1 MTGPLITSGGAGA
14 PGTSGGAGA
23 PGTPVRTGATRT
35 LGSVRLSA
43 LLSALMSALPSA
55 LLAALLAV
63 GLPAVIVAAW
73 WFLSAESTS
82 YFNPPLSVI
91 VGMFG
96 ETWFAAPADAG
107 SGAGFGESRL
117 VQDVVP
123 SVLRLLA
130 GYSVALVL
138 GVVLGVAIGSSR
150 ALRAYAEPVLEF
162 FRAIP
167 PPVLV
172 PVLMLFFGIGTTM
185 KIVVIA
191 IGCLWPILLN
201 TVEGVRGLDPVLR
214 DTARAYR
221 LGRVATVRHL
231 VLRGASPQIVT
242 GARQALS
249 IGIILMVISEMF
261 AARDGLGFA
270 IVQFQRSF
278 AFPEMWSGVILLGV
292 IGVLLS
298 LAFRAV
304 TNVILRW
311 YHGYRQT
318 QHGGA

>member
-1 MTGPLITSGGAGA
+1 MSGTVKAL
-14 PGTSGGAGA
+14 
-23 PGTPVRTGATRT
+23 RAT
-35 LGSVRLSA
+35 
-43 LLSALMSALPSA
+43 LLT
-55 LLAALLAV
+55 V
-63 GLPAVIVAAW
+63 GLPVVILAAW
-73 WFLSAESTS
+73 WVLTAGSTS
-82 YFNPPLSVI
+82 YFNPPLSSI
-91 VGMFG
+91 VGVFR
-96 ETWFAAPADAG
+96 ETWFSAP
-107 SGAGFGESRL
+107 FGESRF
-117 VQDVVP
+117 VQDVIP
-123 SVLRLLA
+123 SVLRLLS
-130 GYSVALVL
+130 GYVIALVV
-138 GVVLGVAIGSSR
+138 GIALGVAIGSSR
-150 ALRAYAEPVLEF
+150 VLRAYAEPVLEF

-167 PPVLV
+167 PPVMV
-172 PVLMLFFGIGTTM
+172 PILMLFLGIGTSM

-261 AARDGLGFA
+261 AAKDGLGFS

-278 AFPEMWSGVILLGV
+278 AIPEMWSGVILLGV
-292 IGVLLS
+292 VGVLLS
-298 LAFRAV
+298 LVFRAV
-304 TNVILRW
+304 TNAVLRW
-311 YHGYRQT
+311 YLGYRQS

>member
-1 MTGPLITSGGAGA
+1 MSTLRRVARSVLLTLGLPVAILTVWWVASAGSTSFYSPPLAEIV
-14 PGTSGGAGA
+14 GTS
-23 PGTPVRTGATRT
+23 R
-35 LGSVRLSA
+35 
-43 LLSALMSALPSA
+43 
-55 LLAALLAV
+55 
-63 GLPAVIVAAW
+63 
-73 WFLSAESTS
+73 
-82 YFNPPLSVI
+82 
-91 VGMFG
+91 
-96 ETWFAAPADAG
+96 ETWFSAPLA
-107 SGAGFGESRL
+107 ESRL
-117 VQDVVP
+117 AVDVVP

-130 GYSVALVL
+130 GYAVALVV
-138 GVVLGVAIGSSR
+138 GVALGVAVGSSR
-150 ALRAYAEPVLEF
+150 ALRAFLEPVLEF

-172 PVLMLFFGIGTTM
+172 PVLMLFFGIGDTM

-191 IGCLWPILLN
+191 IGCVWPVLLN

-221 LGRVATVRHL
+221 LGRVATLRHL

-261 AARDGLGFA
+261 AAKDGLGFS

-278 AFPEMWSGVILLGV
+278 AIPEMWSGVLLLGV
-292 IGVLLS
+292 VGVLLS
-298 LAFRAV
+298 LVFRAV
-304 TNVILRW
+304 TDAVLRW
-311 YHGYRQT
+311 YLGYRQS

>member
-1 MTGPLITSGGAGA
+1 MSGAA
-14 PGTSGGAGA
+14 K
-23 PGTPVRTGATRT
+23 VLR
-35 LGSVRLSA
+35 SV
-43 LLSALMSALPSA
+43 LLT
-55 LLAALLAV
+55 V
-63 GLPAVIVAAW
+63 GLPLVILVAW
-73 WFLSAESTS
+73 WVLTAGSTS
-82 YFNPPLSVI
+82 YFNPPLSTI
-91 VGMFG
+91 VGTFG
-96 ETWFAAPADAG
+96 ETWFAAP
-107 SGAGFGESRL
+107 SGKGFGESRF

-123 SVLRLLA
+123 SVLRLLS
-130 GYSVALVL
+130 GYAIAVVV
-138 GVVLGVAIGSSR
+138 GVTLGVAIGSSR

-167 PPVLV
+167 PPVMV
-172 PVLMLFFGIGTTM
+172 PILMLFLGIGTSM

-249 IGIILMVISEMF
+249 VGIILMVISEMF
-261 AARDGLGFA
+261 AAKDGLGFA

-278 AFPEMWSGVILLGV
+278 AIPEMWSGVILLGV
-292 IGVLLS
+292 VGVLLS
-298 LAFRAV
+298 LVFRAV
-304 TNVILRW
+304 TNAVLGW
-311 YHGYRQT
+311 YLGYRQS

>member
-1 MTGPLITSGGAGA
+1 MTGRVRGLGAVRAPRSG
-14 PGTSGGAGA
+14 
-23 PGTPVRTGATRT
+23 
-35 LGSVRLSA
+35 
-43 LLSALMSALPSA
+43 LPSA
-55 LLAALLAV
+55 LRSVLRSVLLVV
-63 GLPAVIVAAW
+63 GLPAVLLAVW
-73 WFLSAESTS
+73 WVLTASSTS
-82 YFNPPLSVI
+82 YFNPPLRTI
-91 VGMFG
+91 VATFG
-96 ETWFAAPADAG
+96 ETWFEGPAGQGSAGPDSVGQGFAG
-107 SGAGFGESRL
+107 SRI
-117 VQDVVP
+117 VTDVVP

-130 GYSVALVL
+130 GYAVALVV

-150 ALRAYAEPVLEF
+150 ALRAFAEPVLEF

-172 PVLMLFFGIGTTM
+172 PILMLFLGIGTSM

-191 IGCLWPILLN
+191 TGCLWPILLN

-261 AARDGLGFA
+261 AAKDGLGFS

-278 AFPEMWSGVILLGV
+278 AIPEMWSGVILLGV
-292 IGVLLS
+292 VGVLLS
-298 LAFRAV
+298 LVFRAV
-304 TNVILRW
+304 TNAVLRW
-311 YHGYRQT
+311 YLGYRQS

>member
-1 MTGPLITSGGAGA
+1 MSGTGGMR
-14 PGTSGGAGA
+14 GTSG
-23 PGTPVRTGATRT
+23 VRGRVHAEAWTGAWAG
-35 LGSVRLSA
+35 LGRVLRSV
-43 LLSALMSALPSA
+43 LLV
-55 LLAALLAV
+55 V
-63 GLPAVIVAAW
+63 GLPAVLLTAW
-73 WFLSAESTS
+73 WVLTDGSTS
-82 YFNPPLSVI
+82 YFNPPLRTI
-91 VGMFG
+91 VGTFG
-96 ETWFAAPADAG
+96 ETWFG
-107 SGAGFGESRL
+107 SPFAESRF

-130 GYSVALVL
+130 GYGIALVV

-167 PPVLV
+167 PPVMV
-172 PVLMLFFGIGTTM
+172 PILMLFLGIGTSM

-191 IGCLWPILLN
+191 TGCLWPILLN

-221 LGRVATVRHL
+221 LGRAATVRHL

-261 AARDGLGFA
+261 AAKDGLGFS

-278 AFPEMWSGVILLGV
+278 AIPEMWSGVILLGV
-292 IGVLLS
+292 VGVLLS
-298 LAFRAV
+298 LVFRAV
-304 TNVILRW
+304 TNATLSW
-311 YHGYRQT
+311 YLGYRQS

>member
-1 MTGPLITSGGAGA
+1 MTGTAQ
-14 PGTSGGAGA
+14 TR
-23 PGTPVRTGATRT
+23 TRTGTRT
-35 LGSVRLSA
+35 RTRAGTRTGTAVRATASRVLRQV
-43 LLSALMSALPSA
+43 
-55 LLAALLAV
+55 LLAV
-63 GLPAVIVAAW
+63 GLPAVVVAVW
-73 WFLSAESTS
+73 WVLSAGSTS

-91 VGMFG
+91 VGTFG
-96 ETWFAAPADAG
+96 DTWFSAP
-107 SGAGFGESRL
+107 FEQSRF

-130 GYSVALVL
+130 GYAVALVV

-150 ALRAYAEPVLEF
+150 AFRAYVEPVLEF

-172 PVLMLFFGIGTTM
+172 PILMLFLGIGTSM

-191 IGCLWPILLN
+191 TGCLWPILLN

-231 VLRGASPQIVT
+231 MLRGASPQIVT

-261 AARDGLGFA
+261 AAKDGLGFS

-278 AFPEMWSGVILLGV
+278 AIPEMWSGVILLGV
-292 IGVLLS
+292 VGVLLS

-304 TNVILRW
+304 TDAALGW
-311 YHGYRQT
+311 YLGYRQS

>member
-1 MTGPLITSGGAGA
+1 MSGAVSGARLGAGA
-14 PGTSGGAGA
+14 GVGRVLRSG
-23 PGTPVRTGATRT
+23 
-35 LGSVRLSA
+35 
-43 LLSALMSALPSA
+43 LLV
-55 LLAALLAV
+55 V
-63 GLPAVIVAAW
+63 GLPAVLLAAW
-73 WFLSAESTS
+73 WVLTDGSTS
-82 YFNPPLSVI
+82 YFNPPLRTI
-91 VGMFG
+91 VGTFG
-96 ETWFAAPADAG
+96 ETWFG
-107 SGAGFGESRL
+107 SPFAESRF
-117 VQDVVP
+117 VQDVIP

-130 GYSVALVL
+130 GYGIALVV

-162 FRAIP
+162 FRAVP

-172 PVLMLFFGIGTTM
+172 PVLMLFLGIGTSM

-221 LGRVATVRHL
+221 LGRAATVRHL

-261 AARDGLGFA
+261 AAKDGLGFS

-278 AFPEMWSGVILLGV
+278 AIPEMWSGVILLGV
-292 IGVLLS
+292 VGVLLS
-298 LAFRAV
+298 LVFRAV
-304 TNVILRW
+304 TNAVLSW
-311 YHGYRQT
+311 YLGYRQS